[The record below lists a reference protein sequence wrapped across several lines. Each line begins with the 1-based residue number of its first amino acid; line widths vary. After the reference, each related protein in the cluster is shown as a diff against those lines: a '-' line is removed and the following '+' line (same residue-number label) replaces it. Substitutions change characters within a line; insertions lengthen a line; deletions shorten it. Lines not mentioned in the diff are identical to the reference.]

1 MRFGNQQVSAVI
13 GDSARGSEVV
23 GEDTIAS
30 CRVPVW
36 KRILDISCIVLALPV
51 LLPVALLLSLMIKLV
66 SPGPVLFLSER
77 VGFRGRRFICFK
89 FRTMKVDADADVH
102 KRHLAELMRSD
113 APMVKIDSH
122 GDPRLIRF
130 GPVLRATG
138 LDELP
143 QLLNVLAGEMSL
155 VGPRPCLPYEY
166 DSYLP
171 SQKRRFNS
179 LPGLT
184 GLWQVSGKNKTTF
197 SEMIAFD
204 IRYAEKKS
212 LWLDLKIMLKTFPA
226 LLVQVLEARKRKS
239 QVRQKDQDQE
249 KKAVAGRNGHVI
261 LPPEFTISSIV
272 GITESRRRLES
283 VTANHAED

>member
-1 MRFGNQQVSAVI
+1 MRVGNQQVPTVI
-13 GDSARGSEVV
+13 GDSAKGSEIF
-23 GEDTIAS
+23 GEIAIES

-36 KRILDISCIVLALPV
+36 KRVLDISCIILALPV
-51 LLPVALLLSLMIKLV
+51 LLPVVLVLYLMIKLV

-197 SEMIAFD
+197 SEMITLD
-204 IRYAEKKS
+204 IRYADNKS
-212 LWLDLKIMLKTFPA
+212 VWLDLKIMLKTFPA
-226 LLVQVLEARKRKS
+226 LLAQVIEARKRKRE
-239 QVRQKDQDQE
+239 VRQKDQE
-249 KKAVAGRNGHVI
+249 KSTVNGRNGHVL
-261 LPPEFTISSIV
+261 LPAQFTVPSIV

>member
-1 MRFGNQQVSAVI
+1 MRFGNQQVPTVI
-13 GDSARGSEVV
+13 GDSARGSEVF
-23 GEDTIAS
+23 GEDATES

-36 KRILDISCIVLALPV
+36 KRALDISCIVLALPV
-51 LLPVALLLSLMIKLV
+51 LLPVGLVLSLMIKLV

-89 FRTMKVDADADVH
+89 FRTMRVNADADVH

-197 SEMIAFD
+197 SEMIALD

-226 LLVQVLEARKRKS
+226 LLAQVIESRKRKKE
-239 QVRQKDQDQE
+239 VRRKDQE
-249 KKAVAGRNGHVI
+249 KKTANGRNGHQVI
-261 LPPEFTISSIV
+261 LPPEFTVRSIV

>member
-1 MRFGNQQVSAVI
+1 MLLGNQQGPIVI
-13 GDSARGSEVV
+13 GDSAKGPEVF
-23 GEDTIAS
+23 GGDAIES
-30 CRVPVW
+30 WRVPVW
-36 KRILDISCIVLALPV
+36 KRVLDITCIVLALPI
-51 LLPVALLLSLMIKLV
+51 LLPVVLVLTLMIKLV

-89 FRTMKVDADADVH
+89 FRTMKVGADADVH

-130 GPVLRATG
+130 GSVLRATG

-166 DSYLP
+166 DSYLA

-204 IRYAEKKS
+204 IRYAENKS
-212 LWLDLKIMLKTFPA
+212 VWLDLKIMVKTFPA
-226 LLVQVLEARKRKS
+226 LLGQVLEARKRKS
-239 QVRQKDQDQE
+239 EVRPKEQGQKAAND
-249 KKAVAGRNGHVI
+249 RNGRVI
-261 LPPEFTISSIV
+261 LPAEFTISSIV